1 VFRPYALQFL
11 RQAACG
17 SLVVLVT
24 SAQAETWRFEPSIAV
39 QETLTNNVN
48 LNPTSTRQGD
58 LISQITPG
66 FRVVETGAHTNLFGS
81 VAVPILLYVRT
92 GSENNTVYPQVNLT
106 GNAELAERFFFIDGA
121 INVSQQFFTPFG
133 AQPNNLGN
141 ATNNRYTS
149 QLYRVSPYI
158 KGDMSGG
165 IKYELRDDNIW
176 SILNNAPSTLNGASF
191 NASNSYTN
199 QVIGKISREPVPFGW
214 QVDYN
219 RNDVRF
225 TDQDPQLMELARL
238 RLLYQLDAPLQVG
251 VDVGYERNDFP
262 FSESSG
268 AIYGVGYKWH
278 PSAITSSEGF
288 WEHRFFGSSYGFN
301 LDHRTPLSVWSM
313 NASRGITSYPQQ
325 LAALPAGGDVQRL
338 LNSLFSR
345 IIDPAER
352 QRLVDQVIRDRG
364 LPNTLASPV
373 TLYTQQITLQEA
385 ANTTLGLLGARNSVF
400 FSGSYLRQQPIT
412 ASGNALPPDLAGFNN
427 NTQYGANIV
436 WTHQLT
442 PLMSLGTNLS
452 WTRTVPNAAI
462 VLPGGSDSLGTTNL
476 TSLQVFLSTQ
486 LSARTTVY
494 TGARYQVQTSNVPD
508 NEFNEA
514 AIFVGVNHV
523 FH

>member
-1 VFRPYALQFL
+1 
-11 RQAACG
+11 
-17 SLVVLVT
+17 
-24 SAQAETWRFEPSIAV
+24 
-39 QETLTNNVN
+39 
-48 LNPTSTRQGD
+48 
-58 LISQITPG
+58 
-66 FRVVETGAHTNLFGS
+66 
-81 VAVPILLYVRT
+81 
-92 GSENNTVYPQVNLT
+92 
-106 GNAELAERFFFIDGA
+106 
-121 INVSQQFFTPFG
+121 
-133 AQPNNLGN
+133 
-141 ATNNRYTS
+141 
-149 QLYRVSPYI
+149 
-158 KGDMSGG
+158 
-165 IKYELRDDNIW
+165 
-176 SILNNAPSTLNGASF
+176 
-191 NASNSYTN
+191 
-199 QVIGKISREPVPFGW
+199 VIGKISREPVPFGW